1 MGPDATPRLHPTTPH
16 RALPFRPL
24 PFAVPESPPVP
35 ASAAVDVYIARQPIY
50 DEANRRVA
58 YELLYR
64 GSAGA
69 TSSAADTAGPSI
81 DDRALHAVVSIGLER
96 LAADAT
102 AFVNLT
108 REHLVDEVYRLLH
121 PKRVVLE
128 LLESIDG
135 DAEVVAACARAVA
148 AGYVL
153 ALDDYDARPSLDPLL
168 AHVRIVKIDVQQHTA
183 EALAQHVARLRA
195 LGLIVLA
202 ERVETD
208 ADRSRCRSMGC
219 TLFQGYV
226 YSRPETIAGRSLS
239 IHQATLLQLVSMLGD
254 EAVTESM
261 LDDAMRVHPS
271 IPYALLRVVNSASV
285 GGRGVSSIEQAIR
298 LVGRSALTRW
308 MLVLLAASTASGS
321 DAAREAVLHA
331 LVRAR
336 LSELVAITVGA
347 PDPGAHFLVGLMSE
361 LDVLIGIPMA
371 DAIGRLP
378 LGADVREAV
387 LHRTGP
393 LGAVLVLVA
402 AWQRADWD
410 VLPPLLAAASVPA
423 AVVAEHFV
431 AATEWAGERL
441 SMALS

>member
-1 MGPDATPRLHPTTPH
+1 
-16 RALPFRPL
+16 LPFRPL
-24 PFAVPESPPVP
+24 PFAEPESPPGP
-35 ASAAVDVYIARQPIY
+35 ASAAVDVYIARPPIY

-58 YELLYR
+58 HELPYR

-69 TSSAADTAGPSI
+69 ISSGADTAGPSI
-81 DDRALHAVVSIGLER
+81 DDQALHAVVSIGLER

-102 AFVNLT
+102 AFANLT
-108 REHLVDEVYRLLH
+108 RAHLVDEAYRLLH
-121 PKRVVLE
+121 PKCVVLE
-128 LLESIDG
+128 
-135 DAEVVAACARAVA
+135 
-148 AGYVL
+148 
-153 ALDDYDARPSLDPLL
+153 
-168 AHVRIVKIDVQQHTA
+168 QQHTA
-183 EALAQHVARLRA
+183 EALAPHVARLRA

-254 EAVTESM
+254 EAV
-261 LDDAMRVHPS
+261 
-271 IPYALLRVVNSASV
+271 
-285 GGRGVSSIEQAIR
+285 
-298 LVGRSALTRW
+298 
-308 MLVLLAASTASGS
+308 
-321 DAAREAVLHA
+321 LHA

-347 PDPGAHFLVGLMSE
+347 PDPGAHLLVGLLSE
-361 LDVLIGIPMA
+361 LDVLLGIPMA
-371 DAIGRLP
+371 GAIGRLP

-410 VLPPLLAAASVPA
+410 ALPPLLAAASVPA
-423 AVVAEHFV
+423 VVVAGHFV